1 MGGSSPIRP
10 AGGWPVDFA
19 PFDSESRGARTQRSH
34 RQEGLSSA
42 HKGGLLGAV
51 EASAPTLRP
60 SEQKVADVVLHD
72 PAKISRATLAEIA
85 GLAGVSE
92 PSVVRFAR
100 SLGFAGF
107 RDFKYRLIQSLAPG
121 LPAIYSSIEAEDSVA
136 EIAGK
141 VFGQSISSL
150 RRARELLDMESIEAA
165 VSVLRQASDVIVLG
179 FGASGIVGQDV
190 AQKFPLFGI
199 PVNAPVDVHQQF
211 IAATLATPATVVLAI
226 SNTATTPEVL
236 ESAHEA
242 HARGAAVIALSGKRG
257 PITEAADI
265 TLLVSTMDDTDV
277 YTPSTSRLAALA
289 IVDILS
295 VCVAVNQ
302 SPERIADLERM
313 KSRLSDMRKGRG
325 RVEPPPD
332 TTQPDA

>member
-1 MGGSSPIRP
+1 MEMM
-10 AGGWPVDFA
+10 A
-19 PFDSESRGARTQRSH
+19 
-34 RQEGLSSA
+34 L
-42 HKGGLLGAV
+42 KGGLLGAL
-51 EASAPTLRP
+51 EASAPSLRP
-60 SEQKVADVVLHD
+60 SEQKVAEVVLHD
-72 PAKISRATLAEIA
+72 PATMSRATLAEIA

-100 SLGFAGF
+100 SLGFTGF
-107 RDFKYRLIQSLAPG
+107 LEFKYQLIQSLAPG
-121 LPAIYSSIEAEDSVA
+121 LPAIHSSIEADDPVA

-141 VFGQSISSL
+141 VFDQSISSL
-150 RRARELLDMESIEAA
+150 RRARELLDLASVEAA

-190 AQKFPLFGI
+190 AQKFPLFGV

-211 IAATLATPATVVLAI
+211 IAATLATPRTVVLAI

-236 ESAHEA
+236 EAAHEA
-242 HARGAAVIALSGKRG
+242 HARGAAVIALCGKQG
-257 PITEAADI
+257 PITEAADT

-289 IVDILS
+289 IVDILA

-325 RVEPPPD
+325 RAEPPPD
-332 TTQPDA
+332 TTQPDL